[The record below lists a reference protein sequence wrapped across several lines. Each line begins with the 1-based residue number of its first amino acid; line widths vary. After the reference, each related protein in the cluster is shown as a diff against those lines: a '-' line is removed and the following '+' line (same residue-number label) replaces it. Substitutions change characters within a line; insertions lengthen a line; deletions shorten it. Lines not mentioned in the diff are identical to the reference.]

1 MKALRIKNFFL
12 YGILWLA
19 GGIVGTLMIVMW
31 NRADQNDHV
40 AVFDSIP
47 ADELRDNPSTDIVN
61 ELLLSANEL
70 NIYGKSSLIEVNR
83 HEEGP
88 AVSLL
93 QQLRTNPENAYRTI
107 LRNKIE
113 KLNTVKAGDRDFSVK
128 PVPK

>member
-1 MKALRIKNFFL
+1 MVVI
-12 YGILWLA
+12 
-19 GGIVGTLMIVMW
+19 W
-31 NRADQNDHV
+31 NRAEKDENM

-47 ADELRDNPSTDIVN
+47 SSELRENPSTDIVN

-70 NIYGKSSLIEVNR
+70 NIYGKSSLMEVNR

-88 AVSLL
+88 SASLL
-93 QQLRTNPENAYRTI
+93 LQLRTNPENAYRTI

-113 KLNTVKAGDRDFSVK
+113 KLNIAKNGDKDFSVK